1 METKAVRELAVSKR
15 AFSVPASSLDDAVRL
30 CDPFSPLDPRDDAI
44 LHEDLSQIR
53 GGDRLAKIARN
64 IRRAGGTPTLHLLS
78 GHIGGGKTTELLLM
92 KKRLES
98 AEGGAAPITTLFL
111 DADAVLDRTDV
122 DLEDILVALWGLVY
136 EKAPAAA
143 ARTLGAVWKSQISDV
158 LGKLIANLPDKVP
171 DAVNKLLGDVRLSGV
186 EQKKLVRTAL
196 GSVTTP
202 LIQGLNDAFA
212 AIRNIP
218 PNDPTGPL
226 VVLIDNLEKLSEGQ
240 RANVER
246 LYLDRMVALKRLE
259 AHLVIT
265 VPLYLCYAAAGASL
279 IGLYG
284 GNVVVLPMI
293 EVRRRAAE
301 GDGDNPAGLAA
312 LAHLLEKRVRF
323 DVLFEEGRAAAE
335 RIARYSGGCIRHAL
349 RLVLD
354 AVNEHDVPRVTV
366 ASIERAAGGIQADF
380 ERALPEAYVSI
391 LKQVAR
397 DNRFPDSCD
406 DQVKREL
413 LRHLYV
419 LEYQNGDPDPW
430 WAVHP
435 LVERCRKYREST

>member
-1 METKAVRELAVSKR
+1 
-15 AFSVPASSLDDAVRL
+15 
-30 CDPFSPLDPRDDAI
+30 
-44 LHEDLSQIR
+44 
-53 GGDRLAKIARN
+53 
-64 IRRAGGTPTLHLLS
+64 
-78 GHIGGGKTTELLLM
+78 M

-136 EKAPAAA
+136 EMAPAAA
-143 ARTLGAVWKSQISDV
+143 ARTLGAVWKSQIADV
-158 LGKLIANLPDKVP
+158 LGKLITNLPDKVP

-212 AIRNIP
+212 AIRSVP

-240 RANVER
+240 
-246 LYLDRMVALKRLE
+246 
-259 AHLVIT
+259 H
-265 VPLYLCYAAAGASL
+265 
-279 IGLYG
+279 
-284 GNVVVLPMI
+284 
-293 EVRRRAAE
+293 
-301 GDGDNPAGLAA
+301 PAGLAA

-354 AVNEHDVPRVTV
+354 AVNEHDTPRVTA